1 MVTTEFEPA
10 IAGGESYI
18 LCADCGTVI
27 SSANGAGLCMSAL
40 DDAHHLYHLLRADEK
55 GRCGMPS

>member
-1 MVTTEFEPA
+1 MATVNFDDFLQEFDLHTTINMAITEYEPA
-10 IAGGESYI
+10 VAGKESYI

-40 DDAHHLYHLLRADEK
+40 
-55 GRCGMPS
+55 P